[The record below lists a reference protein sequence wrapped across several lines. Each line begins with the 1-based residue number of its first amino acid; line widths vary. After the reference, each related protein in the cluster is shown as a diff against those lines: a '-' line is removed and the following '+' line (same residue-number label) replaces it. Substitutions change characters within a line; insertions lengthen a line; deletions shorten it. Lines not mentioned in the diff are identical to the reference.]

1 MDWCPIVNASTS
13 LLLQQSSGAVA
24 VSLPGHVLLSGEPEN
39 LGAYDTIIDTHVA
52 VFNLDYPPLFPE
64 KQREPSEVISH
75 LQCIEM
81 FLSVGGVAFLLC
93 QGAAIFNSVVFNIL
107 SSSLEVV
114 RVVRCLSPGQ
124 RYNSHLHNSNAADE
138 VSIHEMSVI
147 THKIVLFTMLA
158 CR

>member
-13 LLLQQSSGAVA
+13 NLVQQSSGAVA

-64 KQREPSEVISH
+64 KQREPSEVIKH
-75 LQCIEM
+75 IQNIETY
-81 FLSVGGVAFLLC
+81 LSVGGVAFLLC
-93 QGAAIFNSVVFNIL
+93 QGAAIFNSVVFNVL
-107 SSSLEVV
+107 PSSLEVV

-124 RYNSHLHNSNAADE
+124 RHNSHLHSNDSADE
-138 VSIHEMSVI
+138 VSMHEMSVF